1 MNETG
6 FSHRLLTTMKQKKIS
21 QARIAQTM
29 QLSRTAVNKWTK
41 GGMIDDNN
49 LNRLAELLGVDK
61 IWLKYGDEDNTSF
74 QYEKNINEVHY
85 QDQAEI
91 VTWEWDLLTDEL
103 TYSDNVEKVYG
114 VKLTSNQDYWQLMNQ
129 DAHEKLNH
137 YYQTI
142 IKEGGAH
149 EIDFK
154 VSNNGTSRWI
164 TSRAAGVHGANG
176 KITRLVGISMDNTER
191 KVTELKLKTTKSF
204 FKAILTHMDKLVAF
218 TDIAGEILE
227 SNVEQH
233 KENLTYLTLQTFI
246 YNALLKNPH
255 AVKKAKE
262 SGTCSMQFETKKM
275 AIFYH
280 LSDEKQPF
288 FLIEITESK
297 V

>member
-6 FSHRLLTTMKQKKIS
+6 FSHRLLATMKQKKIS
-21 QARIAQTM
+21 QARIAEAM

-41 GGMIDDNN
+41 GGMVDDNN
-49 LNRLAELLGVDK
+49 LNKLSEFLGVDK
-61 IWLKYGDEDNTSF
+61 IWLKYGDEDNTTF

-103 TYSDNVEKVYG
+103 SYSENVEKVYG
-114 VKLTSNQDYWQLMNQ
+114 VKLTSNQDYWQLM
-129 DAHEKLNH
+129 DEGAHEKLNH

-142 IKEGGAH
+142 IQEGGAH

-154 VSNNGTSRWI
+154 ITNNGTSRWI

-191 KVTELKLKTTKSF
+191 KVTELKLKATKSF
-204 FKAILTHMDKLVAF
+204 FKAMLIHMNKLVAF

-227 SNVEQH
+227 SNVEH
-233 KENLTYLTLQTFI
+233 YKENLTYLTLQTFI
-246 YNALLKNPH
+246 YNALLKNPS
-255 AVKKAKE
+255 AVKTAKN
-262 SGTCSMQFETKKM
+262 SSLCSLQFEQREMT
-275 AIFYH
+275 IFYH
-280 LSDEKQPF
+280 LNDEKQPF
-288 FLIEITESK
+288 LLIEII
-297 V
+297 